1 MGVYNTQS
9 TLALEIAL
17 QLLLWLSACTHTS
30 TSCPSGAELMGVEG
44 TAVAVCPGAP
54 CQCTACV
61 LGWAQTC
68 AMVHC
73 QNEGSEHL
81 LSGGKEPGLSDV
93 GSPEIGE

>member
-81 LSGGKEPGLSDV
+81 LSGRKEPGLSDV